1 MKLPHVTKPSE
12 SAGQGRNAL
21 LGGSYSLALT
31 AILLAILIALNVL
44 VGALPASQTKYDI
57 SSSKL
62 YSITSNT
69 KVVVNALEEDAD
81 KLIQAIRQIFPNC
94 TQRMIPGYG
103 NCFVQSLEQRA
114 RPVNINV

>member
-62 YSITSNT
+62 HSITSNT
-69 KVVVNALEEDAD
+69 KVVVNALEEDVT
-81 KLIQAIRQIFPNC
+81 IYWVVQAGQKDEI
-94 TQRMIPGYG
+94 
-103 NCFVQSLEQRA
+103 LE
-114 RPVNINV
+114 NLLSKY